1 MKLAH
6 VACCLILV
14 SMGALPGCTSEWN
27 YANERATFELPLDAS
42 LVDGASSITIH
53 TVAGDVLLER
63 AEGEPRVVGKVRA
76 TTRERADTTAVH
88 ASRHENDLQISV
100 HWPGDERENSE
111 GCDLLVYVPVMDGV
125 DIDTSSGDVFVK
137 AMKGP
142 LTIRSSSGDVEI
154 RDHEGTI
161 LVRSSSGD
169 IEAWD
174 VSGTADVEA
183 SSGDIGLHGVSAPS
197 RVKTSSGDIYVKFHK
212 GVSTMIDAETSSG
225 DIHVEGREYE
235 LDEVTHTIGA
245 GGETSTLRTSSGDID
260 VVLSGE

>member
-6 VACCLILV
+6 VACCLTLL

-63 AEGEPRVVGKVRA
+63 AEGEPRVVGKIRA

-100 HWPGDERENSE
+100 HWPGGERENSE
-111 GCDLLVYVPVMDGV
+111 GCDLLVYVPVMEGV

-137 AMKGP
+137 AMTGP
-142 LTIRSSSGDVEI
+142 LTIRTSSGDVEI
-154 RDHEGTI
+154 RDHDGSL

-169 IEAWD
+169 VEAWD
-174 VSGTADVEA
+174 VTGTADVEA
-183 SSGDIGLHGVSAPS
+183 SSGDVSLHRVSAPS
-197 RVKTSSGDIYVKFHK
+197 RAVTSSGDVYVKFHK

-225 DIHVEGREYE
+225 DIHVQGREYE
-235 LDEVTHTIGA
+235 RDEVTHAIGT
-245 GGETSTLRTSSGDID
+245 GGEKSVLRTSSGDIV